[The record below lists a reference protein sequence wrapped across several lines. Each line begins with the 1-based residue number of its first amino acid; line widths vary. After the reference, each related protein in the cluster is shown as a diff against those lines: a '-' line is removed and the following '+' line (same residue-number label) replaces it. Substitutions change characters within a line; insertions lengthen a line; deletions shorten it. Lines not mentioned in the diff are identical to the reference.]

1 MEALEQTE
9 NGISF
14 FMEAGEFFRAG
25 RLAKKAG
32 VKLRITEKRGI
43 PFWLRQSRKRLAFYA
58 GILLCLGLLY
68 ASSLFIWDIH
78 MEGNQKYTD
87 DTLLQFLEEEGYVHG
102 MAKSGIFCEDI
113 EKAIRNRYNDIT
125 WVSAEITG
133 NRLIIRIKENEL
145 AEPEGVTESGTGD
158 VTAKKNGTVVS
169 VITRTGTPKVHVGDS
184 VETGQ
189 LLIAGTLDILDEGGN
204 LLKTEEVQADGD
216 VIAATIYHYEE
227 EVPLASPKKH
237 YTGEEKN
244 RHYLWLFG
252 KRLFLPGGKNS
263 YELSDETDSY
273 ETLHLWENFYLPL
286 GYGSVTAREYEE
298 AVRVLSPKEAEA
310 EAEKRFEDYCEE
322 LTASGV
328 TIKEASCRVE
338 TDADSCTVIGTVHG
352 EEDIGE

>member
-68 ASSLFIWDIH
+68 ASSLCIWDIH